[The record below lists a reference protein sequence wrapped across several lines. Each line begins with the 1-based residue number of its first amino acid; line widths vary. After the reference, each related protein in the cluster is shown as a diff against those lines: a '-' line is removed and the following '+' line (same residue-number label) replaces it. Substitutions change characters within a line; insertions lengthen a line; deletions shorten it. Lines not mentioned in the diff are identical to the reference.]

1 MPLLVGRHLNKIDR
15 KGRVSVPKVFRDA
28 LQAQGAEGGNGV
40 YVYPL
45 FKAQGLEACGEEFM
59 QRIAMSLDDLD
70 MFSHEQDEL
79 ASVLL
84 ESAHMLA
91 FDPEGRIALP
101 AELIGHAGI
110 DGEALFVGRGVRFQI
125 WNPDTYRADRAEAFA
140 RARARDATL
149 SLRPPAASPA
159 RSERSGR
166 SERGEP

>member
-45 FKAQGLEACGEEFM
+45 FKAPGLEACGEEFM
-59 QRIAMSLDDLD
+59 QRIAMSLDELD
-70 MFSHEQDEL
+70 MFSNEQDEL

-91 FDPEGRIALP
+91 FDPEGRIVLP
-101 AELIGHAGI
+101 AELTDHAGI
-110 DGEALFVGRGVRFQI
+110 DGEALFVGRGHRFQI
-125 WNPDTYRADRAEAFA
+125 WNPETYRADRAEAIA
-140 RARARDATL
+140 RARQRGATL
-149 SLRPPAASPA
+149 SLRPRPAGIAPA
-159 RSERSGR
+159 
-166 SERGEP
+166 ERGEP